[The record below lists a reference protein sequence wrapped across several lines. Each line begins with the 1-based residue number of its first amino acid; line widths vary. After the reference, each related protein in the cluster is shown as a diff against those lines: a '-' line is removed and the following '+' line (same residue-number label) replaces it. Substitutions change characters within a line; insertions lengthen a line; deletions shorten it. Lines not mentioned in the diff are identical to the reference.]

1 MIEVLMAKFTENAV
15 SNLNLGIIEL
25 ISLVSYRFAS
35 LSAVAILLV
44 LTSLT
49 LPPLRY
55 IGVIYVLIVD
65 TYYCVSI
72 S

>member
-15 SNLNLGIIEL
+15 SNLNLGLIEL

>member
-44 LTSLT
+44 LTSLA